1 MSESDNTFGNRFAA
15 RLVSLIER
23 RAGTIVLVGLAVSVI
38 AVWLASQL
46 RVDQDLKILLPP
58 DAPALERLDALESRM
73 GNLSDLIVAI
83 RSPSREA
90 NLRYGEAIQA
100 RLAAR
105 DDIRFSLFHQ
115 DRAFFETNALLFLS
129 IHDLLDLRER
139 VIKRI
144 KKEVAAAFNEGFED
158 DDAAP
163 APVGKDKDDFDLSE
177 EELRERYGV
186 DKQLPEYFEADEGRL
201 IVVKARP
208 KKGTTDVSFT
218 KALLK
223 GVQAD
228 IAALEP
234 TSFHPE
240 MTVTIEGS
248 YATRS
253 KDVRTVAGD
262 SQRGTLAAFVLLL
275 FCLGIYFRKIRAVP
289 IVMVP
294 LLMSIVVA
302 LGYAELRYGY
312 LNLVSAF
319 IFAVLLG
326 LGIDFGIHILGRY
339 EAERYRGHDRPEA
352 MRITIASTGMSTMTG
367 AASTIGVYLVLMTA
381 DFQGFA
387 QFGEL
392 AAVGI
397 IAAAIC
403 VLTVVPAFITLI
415 ERRRP
420 WKPGRGKQVQDVP
433 PPPRVRP
440 PGRWAVYAALVLAVG
455 GGWAAFAAAHV
466 PDIQFE
472 YDFRK
477 LGPVADEK
485 AEEDAKTQVTYK
497 DAIGK
502 ENTFGPVVALTRD
515 LAETEWVHRLLSD
528 AKGLTR
534 DQAEHFGAVRRG
546 EYVAPP
552 KAAEAPPAATAPAT
566 PASDDGDD
574 DDEDEDVEEDD
585 PVFAKLAAEA
595 AQEGRL
601 TPEALARFS
610 AYSDERVRVMNR
622 SLVQVLSVFSFVPER
637 QEDKLVV
644 IRDIRRRIDAKRAKL
659 TADTKK
665 KLVDVDKYLV
675 VDAPIG
681 VDDLPDWVKVQFRD
695 DQGELG
701 RFVIFRNHGSKDDYL
716 VAKEIHETF
725 FDLPGPSG
733 PVPSAGNVYIMPEL
747 LDSVAADAPTVIGLA
762 LAVVVLTAFA
772 LFRTLAGAGAV
783 TLTIVL
789 AVLWLIGVM
798 EVLDWK
804 ANFFNIITI
813 PLLLGMGQDYAVH
826 FYHRYTHDGVGR
838 MRRVLRETGGA
849 VFMTTLTTVIGF
861 SGILFANHRGLL
873 SLAWS
878 SVIGVTFAFIASVAI
893 LPALIILSTWLAQ
906 RFGRGAPEGG

>member
-1 MSESDNTFGNRFAA
+1 MSDNASTFGDRFAA
-15 RLVSLIER
+15 RLVGLIER
-23 RAGTIVLVGLAVSVI
+23 RAGTIVLLGLIVSVL
-38 AVWLASQL
+38 ATWLATNL
-46 RVDQDLKILLPP
+46 RIDQDLKILLPP
-58 DAPALERLDALESRM
+58 DAPALERLDALEGRM
-73 GNLSDLIVAI
+73 GNLNDLIVAI

-90 NLRYGEAIQA
+90 NLRFGAAIQQ
-100 RLAAR
+100 RLEAR

-115 DRAFFETNALLFLS
+115 DRAFFEKNALLFLS
-129 IHDLLDLRER
+129 IRDLLDLRQR

-158 DDAAP
+158 DAPP

-177 EELRERYGV
+177 SELRERYGV
-186 DKQLPEYFEADEGRL
+186 DRQLPEYFEADEGRL

-208 KKGTTDVSFT
+208 QKGTTDVAFT
-218 KALLK
+218 KTLLA
-223 GVQAD
+223 GVRAD
-228 IAALEP
+228 IAALDP
-234 TSFHPE
+234 TSFDPD
-240 MTVTIEGS
+240 MTVSIEGN
-248 YATRS
+248 YAARS
-253 KDVRTVAGD
+253 KAVNTVAGD
-262 SQRGTLAAFVLLL
+262 SQRGTVAAFVLLL
-275 FCLGIYFRKIRAVP
+275 FCLALYFRKVRAVP

-339 EAERYRGHDRPEA
+339 EAERHRGLDRPEA
-352 MRITIASTGMSTMTG
+352 LRITIASTGMSTMTG

-397 IAAAIC
+397 VAAAIT
-403 VLTVVPAFITLI
+403 VLTVVPAFLTLI
-415 ERRRP
+415 ERRWP
-420 WKPGRGKQVQDVP
+420 WKPGRGRRIAEVV

-440 PGRWAVYAALVLAVG
+440 PARWAAYAALVLAIG
-455 GGWAAFAAAHV
+455 GGWAVFAAVHV

-477 LGPVADEK
+477 LGPVADEH
-485 AEEDAKTQVTYK
+485 AEQDAKAKVTYK

-528 AKGLTR
+528 IMALTP

-546 EYVAPP
+546 EYV
-552 KAAEAPPAATAPAT
+552 PPAKPAAAAPAPAT
-566 PASDDGDD
+566 PSDDDDDD
-574 DDEDEDVEEDD
+574 DDEQEDD
-585 PVFAKLAAEA
+585 PVFARLTAEA
-595 AQEGRL
+595 AQEGKL
-601 TPEALARFS
+601 SPEALARFS
-610 AYSDERVRVMNR
+610 AYSDARVRVMNE
-622 SLVQVLSVFSFVPER
+622 SLAQVLSVFSFVPER
-637 QEDKLVV
+637 QEDKLII
-644 IRDIRRRIDAKRAKL
+644 IRDVRRRIDAKRASL
-659 TADTKK
+659 TKDTQK
-665 KLVDVDKYLV
+665 KLEDVDKYLA
-675 VDAPIG
+675 VDAPFG
-681 VDDLPDWVKVQFRD
+681 VEDLPGWVKVQFHD
-695 DQGELG
+695 DQGHLG

-716 VAKEIHETF
+716 VSKEIHEAF
-725 FDLPGPSG
+725 FNLPGPNG

-747 LDSVAADAPTVIGLA
+747 IDSVASDAPEVIGLA
-762 LAVVVLTAFA
+762 LAVVVVTAFA
-772 LFRTLAGAGAV
+772 LFRTLAGTGAV

-826 FYHRYTHDGVGR
+826 FYHRFTHDGVGR
-838 MRRVLRETGGA
+838 MRRVMRETGGA

-861 SGILFANHRGLL
+861 SGILFANHRGLQ

-878 SVIGVTFAFIASVAI
+878 SVIGVTFAFIAAVAI
-893 LPALIILSTWLAQ
+893 LPALIILSTWVAQ
-906 RFGRGAPEGG
+906 RFRR